1 MKKILV
7 INGPN
12 LNMTGIREPE
22 IYGSETLD
30 DINLKIKKRADELG
44 AEVSFFQS
52 NYEGAIIDEIHKSHN
67 VYDGIILNPGAYSH
81 YSLAIADA
89 LRSVSVKS
97 IEVHMSNVFAREGE
111 RHNLTTAPASVGM
124 ICGFGAY
131 SYILALEGIL
141 NG

>member
-22 IYGSETLD
+22 IYGRETLD

-111 RHNLTTAPASVGM
+111 RHNLTTAPASAGM

>member
-22 IYGSETLD
+22 IYGRETLD

-111 RHNLTTAPASVGM
+111 RHNLTTAPASSGM

>member
-111 RHNLTTAPASVGM
+111 RHNLTTASASSGM